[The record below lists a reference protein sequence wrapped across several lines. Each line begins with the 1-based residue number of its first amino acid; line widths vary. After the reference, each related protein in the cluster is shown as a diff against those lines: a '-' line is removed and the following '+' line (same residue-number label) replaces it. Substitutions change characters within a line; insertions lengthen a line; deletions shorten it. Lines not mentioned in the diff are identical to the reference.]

1 MDVVGVFGKCQKE
14 NSEQNVSS
22 TSETPCSFRCPYV
35 QSVRL
40 RHGHFQFASHFILDL
55 LSNEKLCVCVCLCV
69 CRCVCLC
76 VCACLYMRV
85 CVSVCACTC
94 ACVHMSVYVHVCAYV
109 CMSVCEVV
117 SAKSLSKSPL
127 EFVKAISHLQQ
138 QSSCRT

>member
-1 MDVVGVFGKCQKE
+1 M
-14 NSEQNVSS
+14 SS

-40 RHGHFQFASHFILDL
+40 RHGRFQIASHFILDL
-55 LSNEKLCVCVCLCV
+55 LSNEKLCVYVHACVCACTCVRLCV

-76 VCACLYMRV
+76 MCACLYMRV